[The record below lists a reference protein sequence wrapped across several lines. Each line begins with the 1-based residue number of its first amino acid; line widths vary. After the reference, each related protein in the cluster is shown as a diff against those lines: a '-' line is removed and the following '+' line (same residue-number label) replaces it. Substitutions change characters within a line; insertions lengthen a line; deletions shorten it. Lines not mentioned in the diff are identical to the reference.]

1 MIYQVVKWNF
11 FDEKGKKMKT
21 KSGFTLVEIL
31 IVVVILGILAAIVIP
46 QFTEAST
53 EAKESRLCTDLQTMR
68 SQIELY
74 KAQHNDRLPGSE
86 TAASQIGSVGNA
98 TFVQALTGYTDSDG
112 NIAAGP
118 GPNIYGPYMQKIPT
132 NGFIS
137 NNLIDD
143 LVTFVASITGQ
154 GPDTSGWNLDPAT
167 GHFQAMDNDQC
178 TDGVTWHSDL

>member
-1 MIYQVVKWNF
+1 
-11 FDEKGKKMKT
+11 MKA
-21 KSGFTLVEIL
+21 KGFTLVEIL

-86 TAASQIGSVGNA
+86 TAASAIGSVGNA
-98 TFVQALTGYTDSDG
+98 TLLQAMTGYTDVNGDVQ
-112 NIAAGP
+112 AAP

-132 NGFIS
+132 NGF
-137 NNLIDD
+137 NNLSA
-143 LVTFVASITGQ
+143 VTFNAGTTGVAGTNL
-154 GPDTSGWNLDPAT
+154 SGWNLDPAT
-167 GHFQAMDNDQC
+167 GKFQAMDDQLC
-178 TDGVTWHSDL
+178 SDGVTFHADL